1 MLINMQ
7 LDTLLS
13 DIALTG
19 RSNSP
24 MKAVSTALPAPSNR
38 VKKRK
43 KNPSFTDYSVFV

>member
-1 MLINMQ
+1 MLIIMQ

-19 RSNSP
+19 HSNSP

-43 KNPSFTDYSVFV
+43 KNPSFTDYTVFV